1 MFLDAIPNQ
10 VAGSPADG
18 AITPSGGELSDV
30 FASNM
35 QKQKEIKYF
44 FLT

>member
-10 VAGSPADG
+10 VAGSPAGG
-18 AITPSGGELSDV
+18 AVTPPGGELSDV

-35 QKQKEIKYF
+35 QKQKEIKSF